1 MTFRYQLRGAALA
14 ALALALMFNFWLC
27 YTVPMAMVALAVI
40 SFYDFITAH
49 RIATRI

>member
-1 MTFRYQLRGAALA
+1 MTLRYRLRGGALA
-14 ALALALMFNFWLC
+14 ILALALMFNLWPC

-49 RIATRI
+49 RIHKI